1 MYNDGL
7 VRFATKPFNTN
18 PKDLGDKFI
27 HLTNYAINKDNENFL
42 HNTKP
47 EECQGHKWSVLA
59 FWNYLEKRGIPR
71 HNVWE
76 KIEAIIVKTIT
87 CVRDDILN
95 SYNKHHLNTYNCYKL
110 FGVDIL
116 LDDKLKP
123 WLLEVNN
130 YPSLCLAPIDR
141 HVNDAMLTE
150 VFNIV
155 GFHLTSRLKRK
166 QKTIVSKY
174 YGFSPKVLDFVPG
187 MHVPRLDKCV
197 DSAIEEQNLKSDDI
211 RSLIQAEEELSQT
224 KGFVRLLPSIKNS
237 MYLNFVEEPSRS
249 DKIMAAW
256 EEKYSDNRKQGRELI
271 NKLCQEGKHM
281 EGVEETLKHYWNT
294 Y

>member
-18 PKDLGDKFI
+18 QKDLGDKFI
-27 HLTNYAINKDNENFL
+27 HLTNYAINKVILNNISLHICREFYFPTFLQDNENFL

-87 CVRDDILN
+87 CVRDDILH
-95 SYNKHHLNTYNCYKL
+95 SYNKNSLNTYNCYKL

-141 HVNDAMLTE
+141 FE
-150 VFNIV
+150 FNY
-155 GFHLTSRLKRK
+155 F
-166 QKTIVSKY
+166 
-174 YGFSPKVLDFVPG
+174 
-187 MHVPRLDKCV
+187 
-197 DSAIEEQNLKSDDI
+197 
-211 RSLIQAEEELSQT
+211 
-224 KGFVRLLPSIKNS
+224 
-237 MYLNFVEEPSRS
+237 
-249 DKIMAAW
+249 
-256 EEKYSDNRKQGRELI
+256 
-271 NKLCQEGKHM
+271 
-281 EGVEETLKHYWNT
+281 
-294 Y
+294 